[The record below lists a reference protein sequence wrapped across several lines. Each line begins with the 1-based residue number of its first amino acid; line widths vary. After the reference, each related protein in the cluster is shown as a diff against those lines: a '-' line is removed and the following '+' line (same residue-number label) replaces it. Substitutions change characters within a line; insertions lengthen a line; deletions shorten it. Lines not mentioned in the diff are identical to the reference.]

1 MASGYSFPLQPP
13 TPFQFDAPDKWP
25 RWKRRFEQYW
35 TASGLSEEGEERM
48 GCTLLYCLGEEVEDV
63 LTSTNITAQGR
74 KRYGDVLGKFDDF
87 FNVRKNV
94 IYECARFS
102 QRSQRE
108 NETVEQFST
117 SLYSLAGDCEF
128 DDTKGTMIR
137 DCLVVG
143 ISDTLCLSDYKWSP
157 I

>member
-1 MASGYSFPLQPP
+1 
-13 TPFQFDAPDKWP
+13 
-25 RWKRRFEQYW
+25 
-35 TASGLSEEGEERM
+35 M